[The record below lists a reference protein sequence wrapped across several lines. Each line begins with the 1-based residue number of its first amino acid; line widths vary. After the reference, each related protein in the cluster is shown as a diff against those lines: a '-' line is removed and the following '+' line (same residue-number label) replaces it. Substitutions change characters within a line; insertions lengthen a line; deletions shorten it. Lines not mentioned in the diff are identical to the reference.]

1 MQFRIW
7 ARKLTEY
14 FSRSCV
20 IQLATSTL
28 EDEMVL
34 KALDELLN
42 NFVHKGVDTGDW
54 EKQKALQTIQKFA
67 TLASNNK
74 AVHAHISALRMALID
89 IHDALVMMNT
99 TAKAMAKAVSLLGD
113 QARPERVREFVGQA
127 TRD

>member
-20 IQLATSTL
+20 IQLPTSTL
-28 EDEMVL
+28 EDEVVL

-42 NFVHKGVDTGDW
+42 NLVPKNVDTGKV
-54 EKQKALQTIQKFA
+54 EGSANHT
-67 TLASNNK
+67 
-74 AVHAHISALRMALID
+74 ALRMALID

-127 TRD
+127 T